1 MMIEKRFAAE
11 IIGELG
17 FEPTVDQV
25 QAAQLIATFVT
36 GYDSRALREKVLML
50 RGYAGTGKTSLV
62 GALVRALDK
71 NKQRSVLLAPTG
83 RAAKVFASFAKK
95 NASTIHKKIYR
106 QKSGKTYQSAFVVDR
121 NLHKHTIFIVDE
133 ASMIGDRTDNENL
146 FGSGNLLADLLQ
158 YVYSGENCKLM
169 FVGDVAQ
176 LPPVGLNLSPALRE
190 QAIDSFGKDTLV
202 YTLRQVV
209 RQTKHSGILLN
220 ATRIRQQLADKDY
233 NLPKIVLDGLPDIAR
248 APGNEFVEMLQDLY
262 DKKGR
267 DAVAIITRSNKQANK
282 YNQGIR
288 NQVLWYESEL
298 TPDDRLMVVKNNYF
312 WSKDLENT
320 DFIANG
326 DFVEVLA
333 IRKYEERYG
342 FKFADVTIKPEDYDD
357 VEIDVKIILD
367 ALISETPSL
376 NAEQGK
382 SLFYAVE
389 EDYAQIQSKKK
400 RFEAIRQDPYFNAL
414 QVKFAYAFTCHKS
427 QGGQWDTVFVDPGYF
442 TEDMLGV
449 DYLRWLYTAF
459 TRASKQLYLI
469 NFKEEFYG

>member
-1 MMIEKRFAAE
+1 MIEKRFAAE

-25 QAAQLIATFVT
+25 QAAQMVASFVT
-36 GYDSRALREKVLML
+36 DYNSHSFREKVLML

-62 GALVRALDK
+62 GALVRAMDK

-83 RAAKVFASFAKK
+83 RAAKVFAFYAKK

-106 QKSGKTYQSAFVVDR
+106 QQSGKTYQSPFVVDR

-158 YVYSGENCKLM
+158 FVYSGENCRLM
-169 FVGDVAQ
+169 LVGDVAQ

-190 QAIDSFGKDTLV
+190 QVIDSFGKETLL

-209 RQTKHSGILLN
+209 RQTKHSGVLLN

-233 NLPKIVLDGLPDIAR
+233 KLPKIVLDGLPDIAR
-248 APGNEFVEMLQDLY
+248 VPGDEFVELLQDLY
-262 DKKGR
+262 NEKGR
-267 DAVAIITRSNKQANK
+267 EAVAIITRSNKQANK

-298 TPDDRLMVVKNNYF
+298 TPEDRLMVVKNNYF

-367 ALISETPSL
+367 ALVSETPSL
-376 NAEQGK
+376 SNEQGK
-382 SLFYAVE
+382 ELFYAIE
-389 EDYAQIQSKKK
+389 EDYAHIKSKKK
-400 RFEAIRQDPYFNAL
+400 RFEAMREDPYFNAL
-414 QVKFAYAFTCHKS
+414 QVKYAYAFTCHKS
-427 QGGQWDTVFVDPGYF
+427 QGGQWDTVIVDPGYF

-459 TRASKQLYLI
+459 TRAAKQLYLI
-469 NFKEEFYG
+469 NFKKEFYG